1 VEQQR
6 LAGRSRGIQKH
17 QRKFSKHIIG
27 LCILPTKEQ
36 VNLAPTKKQNEIE
49 SKLKEIKIKTHVNNF
64 SRVLSTIKLAH
75 THIKPENG

>member
-1 VEQQR
+1 MQR
-6 LAGRSRGIQKH
+6 QPGTPKKILKN
-17 QRKFSKHIIG
+17 IIG